1 VIRLA
6 VISTDP
12 GVGWG
17 SGKGAS
23 VHLRE
28 ICGAL
33 VAEGAA
39 VLALVAGEVRRG
51 DIAPPGVRVEALPAG
66 RTAAER
72 LRSDAGT
79 GQRIA
84 RRLREFRAAAVYER
98 FALHSAA
105 GAWAAREAGLPHLV
119 ELNAPL
125 LEEAARYRRLERPL
139 EAARIE
145 RAVLAS
151 ATVVFAVSRPLAE
164 YAGSHGARRVE
175 VLPNGVDASRFPR
188 PSGQRGDPPTAV
200 LVARA
205 RPWHGVGAV
214 AEAWRMLDSAAP
226 RLIVLGDP
234 GEERQE
240 LAAVGAELTGPV
252 DHALV
257 PATLCAAD
265 IGLAPYAAGAPA
277 YFSPLKLFEYMAAG
291 LAVVAGDLPGVR
303 DAVGEDGA
311 VLVPPGDTAA
321 LSAAVRA
328 LTGDRELRLALGRA
342 ARARVLSEH
351 TWPQRARRVL
361 AAASETIGVPA

>member
-6 VISTDP
+6 VVSTDP

-23 VHLRE
+23 VHMQE

-33 VAEGAA
+33 AAEGAA
-39 VLALVAGEVRRG
+39 VLALVAGEVDRRE
-51 DIAPPGVRVEALPAG
+51 ISPPGVRVEALPAG

-72 LRSDAGT
+72 LRSEAGT

-84 RRLREFRAAAVYER
+84 RRLREFGATAVYER

-105 GAWAAREAGLPHLV
+105 GSRAAREAGIPHLV

-125 LEEAARYRRLERPL
+125 LEEAARYRRLEWPL

-145 RAVLAS
+145 QSVLGS
-151 ATVVFAVSRPLAE
+151 AAVVFAVSRPLAD

-175 VLPNGVDASRFPR
+175 VLPNGVDASRFPS

-214 AEAWRMLDSAAP
+214 AEAWRMLGSAAP
-226 RLIVLGDP
+226 RLVVLGDP
-234 GEERQE
+234 GEERRA
-240 LAAVGAELTGPV
+240 LAAVGAELAGPV
-252 DHALV
+252 DHERV
-257 PATLCAAD
+257 PAALCTAD

-311 VLVPPGDTAA
+311 VLVPPGNAAA
-321 LSAAVRA
+321 LSEAVGALAA
-328 LTGDRELRLALGRA
+328 DRELRLALGAA
-342 ARARVLSEH
+342 ARARALAEH
-351 TWPQRARRVL
+351 TWARRARQVL
-361 AAASETIGVPA
+361 AAAAQTIEVPA